1 MSTLMSIAR
10 RLTAFT
16 VVAMASF
23 LAGFTLHLAQDHPA
37 VLSEARF
44 LLTAVIILE
53 AFLKA
58 QEEINDADI
67 P

>member
-1 MSTLMSIAR
+1 MSLLLSIAR

-16 VVAMASF
+16 VMAMASF
-23 LAGFTLHLAQDHPA
+23 LAGFTLHAMQDHPA

-44 LLTAVIILE
+44 LLSVIIILE